1 MKQKYLT
8 DKKSLNRDTKLEF
21 LRGSGPGGQRR
32 NRRETGVR
40 LHHIPSGIVILA
52 DNLASQARN
61 RDIAF
66 LRLKT
71 RLIRLNKPK
80 KKRIPTTPPP
90 SAEEKRVRAKHW
102 TTRKKELR
110 KTPPLET

>member
-1 MKQKYLT
+1 MKKKYLT
-8 DKKSLNRDTKLEF
+8 DQKSLTRDTKLEF

-61 RDIAF
+61 RDVAF
-66 LRLKT
+66 QRLRQ

-80 KKRIPTTPPP
+80 KRRIPTTPPP
-90 SAEEKRVRAKHW
+90 SAEEKRIRTKHW
-102 TTRKKELR
+102 KTRKKELR
-110 KTPPLET
+110 KPPSLET